1 MVDASGSDIHAR
13 QRRSNIPCGVS
24 FTPCS
29 RAALAFGLVSNT
41 FNEDE
46 TQTQRNSNEIK
57 GRHTDIKKLISHQTI
72 ITAIREAKDEIDLLF
87 NHTETNIFKNINA
100 FDGEPSEITW
110 NGINKIDH
118 YSKKLSYSSQISILA
133 TEKLQNAGLTS
144 ELILYD
150 LPIMNLHDT
159 LINNICPVNL
169 ATECSST
176 KYRTYSGHCN
186 NVNHPLWGASSEP
199 MQRLLK
205 PFYAN
210 KISKPRISISGS
222 LLPSARKISH
232 NLITEPTDRH
242 TLCSMMIAQW
252 AMFINEDINHP
263 GITTLYQGERSKS
276 LLCCN
281 EKYTHPECYP
291 IEVDEDDTT
300 YSKLTQCLP
309 YVRTATSPRENCSL
323 GPREQVNQA
332 TSFLDASNIYGST
345 VERAS
350 RLRAYRNGFLL
361 TQQSSHYNTL
371 LTITNDDTCMSNRS
385 SQRCFLSGGELTNL
399 FPTQT
404 ALHTIW
410 LRQHNNIAK
419 QLKVINV
426 DWDDE
431 KLFQESRRII
441 IAQIQHITY
450 NEFLPIIVG
459 KNKLRQYGIK
469 LQHNDYDSDYD
480 LKVDATAL
488 NEYASAVGLFYYSLF
503 SDQMTFYEDNDGNR
517 KAQKSWSTL
526 LNDPGL
532 FYNGKIDIILRF
544 LLLETIRKP
553 GLHMN
558 KYFKN
563 DFLRGKG
570 NYGIDL
576 AAMIIQMGR
585 DHGIP
590 GYTAFRSACGL
601 RRPANFTDL
610 DDIVL
615 KSLNLDELIK
625 LYNHIDDVDLFVLG
639 MAEKPELGALVGPTF
654 SCIIGR
660 QFQKIRRGDR
670 FWYENFFA
678 PSAFTLEQLAEIR
691 KTTLARIICDNSDG
705 IQQIQPNVFT
715 LADIYGNC
723 PMYCNST
730 IIDTIDLTQW
740 VDQEPRLK
748 LPITKATL
756 EKAVRLGA
764 EHAKR
769 LNDAEADRIKKQG
782 NNGNRN
788 KNRNLAVYAH
798 SNLMAPKK
806 ESLEI
811 SHRAE
816 VLRET
821 TKVLLR
827 GDGLSEQ
834 ERLPLELDL
843 ATLQRL
849 LPEVDVTQFVG
860 NITNFLGEENPSME
874 ECLPRPLPCDH
885 TTKYRTFSGWC
896 NNLKFPHYGNAFAPM
911 RRLLDP
917 VYEDGFDSPRIFG
930 RNNRRK
936 LPSAR
941 KISNIIHAE
950 APVFHAKYTHMLM
963 QMGQIIDHDFAHSPV
978 SRGPGNTIL
987 DCSRCDSAKTVSI
1000 HCFPIPIENG
1010 DPYFPHLNDNG
1021 EPRCIPFTRSLLG
1034 QLTLGYRNQLDQLTS
1049 YLDASFI
1056 YGSTECE
1063 ANKLRL
1069 FSQGRLNFTDLG
1081 FNREALPQG
1090 RQERDCRSQPRHP
1103 CFNAGDERSNEQ
1115 PGLTVMHTLFLR
1127 EHNRIAA
1134 SLSRINNFW
1143 SDEKI
1148 YMETRRIMGA
1158 KIQHIIYNEWL
1169 PIVIG
1174 CDAAARY
1181 DLVPRKTGYYTG
1193 YDDKCDATM
1202 TQEMATA
1209 AFRFG
1214 HSLIRNIFPRMNAEF
1229 QDETDGLDLK
1239 ASFNNET
1246 FYYTL
1251 ETGHIESVIMGL
1263 LGAHSMGFDR
1273 HISNAVRN
1281 HLFQRS
1287 AHPYTGMDLPA
1298 LNIQRGRDHGV
1309 PPYNS
1314 YREMCG
1320 MHRARN
1326 FDDLKD
1332 IMDNRTIAALRSVYD
1347 HVDDIDLFPGIM
1359 SERPLKGALVGP
1371 MLTCIIGEQFQ
1382 RLKRCDRFYY
1392 ENDNAATRFTSD
1404 QLAEIRKTTLSKL
1417 ICANSQYARRIQPNA
1432 FLMPDD
1438 LTNAPMKCSELPD
1451 IDLYEWLDRQFC
1463 VVDHRVINLGRTKR
1477 ITPCITCTC
1486 TAEGPECHSMVID
1499 RCETLLTEYLFS
1511 EVIADTV
1518 CVIQCSSLIRQRNG

>member
-1 MVDASGSDIHAR
+1 M
-13 QRRSNIPCGVS
+13 
-24 FTPCS
+24 FTINNYTWPYIKW
-29 RAALAFGLVSNT
+29 R
-41 FNEDE
+41 NEDE
-46 TQTQRNSNEIK
+46 QIQRSSSETTGK
-57 GRHTDIKKLISHQTI
+57 KRQTDINKLINRQNI
-72 ITAIREAKDEIDLLF
+72 ITAIREARDEIDKLF
-87 NHTETNIFKNINA
+87 NHTEVEIFKNTNEFNGLLA
-100 FDGEPSEITW
+100 ERTW
-110 NGINKIDH
+110 NGINKIES
-118 YSKKLSYSSQISILA
+118 YSKKLSYSSQVSIVA
-133 TEKLQNAGLTS
+133 TEKFYNLTWEQIS
-144 ELILYD
+144 HELPLMD
-150 LPIMNLHDT
+150 LRDT
-159 LINNICPVNL
+159 IISDICPINL
-169 ATECSST
+169 VTQCPST

-199 MQRLLK
+199 MQRFLK
-205 PFYAN
+205 PTYAD
-210 KISKPRISISGS
+210 KISKPRISINGS
-222 LLPSARKISH
+222 SLPSARKISH

-242 TLCSMMIAQW
+242 TLCSMMIAEW
-252 AMFINEDINHP
+252 AMFIYEDIIHT
-263 GITTLYQGERSKS
+263 GITTLYKGNESKP

-281 EKYTHPECYP
+281 QKFTHPECYP
-291 IEVDEDDTT
+291 IEVDQNDTS
-300 YSKLTQCLP
+300 YSTLTQCLP

-323 GPREQVNQA
+323 GPREQVNQV
-332 TSFLDASNIYGST
+332 TSFLDASNIYGSN
-345 VERAS
+345 VERANK
-350 RLRAYRNGFLL
+350 LRAYRNGLLL
-361 TQQSSHYNTL
+361 TQQNSRQNIL
-371 LTITNDDTCMSNRS
+371 LPNTNDGTCWSNK
-385 SQRCFLSGGELTNL
+385 QRCFLSGGEFTNL
-399 FPTQT
+399 FPNQI

-419 QLKVINV
+419 QLKAINA

-431 KLFQESRRII
+431 KLFQESRRIV

-459 KNKLRQYGIK
+459 KNNLRQYGIK
-469 LQHNDYDSDYD
+469 LRHNDYDSDYD
-480 LKVDATAL
+480 LKTDATAL
-488 NEYASAVGLFYYSLF
+488 NEFASAVGLFFYSLF
-503 SDQMTFYEDNDGNR
+503 SDRIVLYEDYAGNR
-517 KAQKSWSTL
+517 RTEKAWNTL
-526 LNDPGL
+526 INDPEL
-532 FYNGKIDIILRF
+532 FYSGKIDTVLRY
-544 LLLETIRKP
+544 LLHETISKP

-563 DFLRGKG
+563 EFLRGKG
-570 NYGIDL
+570 NYGLDL

-601 RRPANFTDL
+601 RRPTGFNDL
-610 DDIVL
+610 ADIIL
-615 KSLNLDELIK
+615 QSIDLDELAR
-625 LYNHIDDVDLFVLG
+625 LYDHIDDVDLFVLG

-654 SCIIGR
+654 ACIIGK

-670 FWYENFFA
+670 FWYENFFV
-678 PSAFTLEQLAEIR
+678 PSAFTLEQLGEIR
-691 KTTLARIICDNSDG
+691 RTTLARIICDNSQG
-705 IQQIQPNVFT
+705 INEIQPNVFT

-723 PMYCNST
+723 PMHCNST

-769 LNDAEADRIKKQG
+769 LNEAEADRIRRQG
-782 NNGNRN
+782 RNNNANR
-788 KNRNLAVYAH
+788 NRNLAIYAH
-798 SNLMAPKK
+798 SNLLAPTK

-816 VLRET
+816 ILREA

-843 ATLQRL
+843 PTLQRL
-849 LPEVDVTQFVG
+849 LPEVDVSYFVG
-860 NITNFLGEENPSME
+860 NITDFLGEENPSME

-917 VYEDGFDSPRIFG
+917 VYEDGFDSPRTMS
-930 RNNRRK
+930 RNRGRK

-941 KISNIIHAE
+941 KISNIVHAE
-950 APVFHAKYTHMLM
+950 APLFHAKYTHMLM

-987 DCSRCDSAKTVSI
+987 DCSRCDSAKTISI

-1010 DPYFPHLNDNG
+1010 DPYFPHLHNNG
-1021 EPRCIPFTRSLLG
+1021 EPRCIAFTRSLLG

-1049 YLDASFI
+1049 YIDASFI

-1148 YMETRRIMGA
+1148 YLETRRIMGA
-1158 KIQHIIYNEWL
+1158 KIQHIVYNEWL
-1169 PIVIG
+1169 PIVLG
-1174 CDAAARY
+1174 CEATARY
-1181 DLVPRKTGYYTG
+1181 DLVPRKTGYYKG
-1193 YDDKCDATM
+1193 YDDKCDPTM

-1229 QDETDGLDLK
+1229 HEETDGLDLK

-1246 FYYTL
+1246 FYYSL

-1263 LGAHSMGFDR
+1263 LGSHSMGFDR
-1273 HISNAVRN
+1273 HISDAVRN
-1281 HLFQRS
+1281 HLFQKS
-1287 AHPYTGMDLPA
+1287 ADPYTGMDLPA
-1298 LNIQRGRDHGV
+1298 LNIQRGRDHGI

-1332 IMDNRTIAALRSVYD
+1332 VMDNRTITAFRKVYD
-1347 HVDDIDLFPGIM
+1347 HVDDIDLFPGMM

-1382 RLKRCDRFYY
+1382 RLKRCDRFFY
-1392 ENDNAATRFTSD
+1392 ENDNPATKFTPD

-1499 RCETLLTEYLFS
+1499 RCESLLTDYLFS

-1518 CVIQCSSLIRQRNG
+1518 CVIQCSSLIRQRSGQL

>member
-1 MVDASGSDIHAR
+1 MVLLHILLYLLFNNDIIINGNDIHAR
-13 QRRSNIPCGVS
+13 QRRSNIPCGAS

-29 RAALAFGLVSNT
+29 RSTITLGLTSNGVS
-41 FNEDE
+41 NEDE
-46 TQTQRNSNEIK
+46 QIQRSSSETTGK
-57 GRHTDIKKLISHQTI
+57 KRQTDINKLINRQNI
-72 ITAIREAKDEIDLLF
+72 ITAIREARDEIDKLF
-87 NHTETNIFKNINA
+87 NHTEVEIFKNTN
-100 FDGEPSEITW
+100 GERTSEY
-110 NGINKIDH
+110 IDDNNRIA
-118 YSKKLSYSSQISILA
+118 YDSRSYMEQISH
-133 TEKLQNAGLTS
+133 
-144 ELILYD
+144 ELPLMD
-150 LPIMNLHDT
+150 LRDT
-159 LINNICPVNL
+159 IISDICPINL
-169 ATECSST
+169 VTQCPST

-199 MQRLLK
+199 MQRFLK
-205 PFYAN
+205 PTYAD
-210 KISKPRISISGS
+210 KISKPRISINGS
-222 LLPSARKISH
+222 SLPSARKISH

-242 TLCSMMIAQW
+242 TLCSMMIAEW
-252 AMFINEDINHP
+252 AMFIYEDIIHTGN
-263 GITTLYQGERSKS
+263 ESKP

-281 EKYTHPECYP
+281 QKFTHPECYP
-291 IEVDEDDTT
+291 IEVDQNDTS
-300 YSKLTQCLP
+300 YSK
-309 YVRTATSPRENCSL
+309 
-323 GPREQVNQA
+323 QVNQV
-332 TSFLDASNIYGST
+332 TSFLDASNIYGSN
-345 VERAS
+345 VERANK
-350 RLRAYRNGFLL
+350 LRAYRNGLLL
-361 TQQSSHYNTL
+361 TQQNSRQNIL
-371 LTITNDDTCMSNRS
+371 LPNTNDGTCWSNK
-385 SQRCFLSGGELTNL
+385 QRCFCRVVNL
-399 FPTQT
+399 QIYFQT
-404 ALHTIW
+404 KLPYI
-410 LRQHNNIAK
+410 QFGYVNYNNIAK
-419 QLKVINV
+419 QLKAINA

-431 KLFQESRRII
+431 KLFQESRRIV

-459 KNKLRQYGIK
+459 KII
-469 LQHNDYDSDYD
+469 YDNM
-480 LKVDATAL
+480 KTDATAL
-488 NEYASAVGLFYYSLF
+488 NEFASAVGLFFYSLF
-503 SDQMTFYEDNDGNR
+503 SDRIVLYEDYVGNR
-517 KAQKSWSTL
+517 RTEKAWNTL
-526 LNDPGL
+526 INDPEL
-532 FYNGKIDIILRF
+532 FYSGKIDTVLRY
-544 LLLETIRKP
+544 LLHETISKP

-563 DFLRGKG
+563 EFLRGKG
-570 NYGIDL
+570 NYGLDL

-601 RRPANFTDL
+601 RRPTGFNDL
-610 DDIVL
+610 ADIIL
-615 KSLNLDELIK
+615 QSIDLDELAR
-625 LYNHIDDVDLFVLG
+625 LYDHIDDVDLFVLG

-654 SCIIGR
+654 ACIIGK

-670 FWYENFFA
+670 FWYENFFV
-678 PSAFTLEQLAEIR
+678 PSAFTLEQLGEIR
-691 KTTLARIICDNSDG
+691 RTTLARIICDNSQG
-705 IQQIQPNVFT
+705 INEIQPNVFT

-723 PMYCNST
+723 PMHCNST

-769 LNDAEADRIKKQG
+769 LNEAEADRIRRQG
-782 NNGNRN
+782 RNNNANR
-788 KNRNLAVYAH
+788 NRNLAIYAH
-798 SNLMAPKK
+798 SNLLAPTK

-816 VLRET
+816 ILHEA

-843 ATLQRL
+843 PTLQ
-849 LPEVDVTQFVG
+849 Q
-860 NITNFLGEENPSME
+860 NPSME

-917 VYEDGFDSPRIFG
+917 VYEDGFDSPRTMS
-930 RNNRRK
+930 RNRGRK

-941 KISNIIHAE
+941 KISNIVHAE
-950 APVFHAKYTHMLM
+950 APLFHAKYTHMLM

-987 DCSRCDSAKTVSI
+987 DCSRCDSAKTISI

-1010 DPYFPHLNDNG
+1010 DPYFPHLHNNG
-1021 EPRCIPFTRSLLG
+1021 EPRCIAFTRSLLS

-1049 YLDASFI
+1049 YIDASFI

-1148 YMETRRIMGA
+1148 YLETRRIMGA
-1158 KIQHIIYNEWL
+1158 KIQHIVYNEWL
-1169 PIVIG
+1169 PIVLG
-1174 CDAAARY
+1174 CEATARY
-1181 DLVPRKTGYYTG
+1181 DLVPRKTGYYKG
-1193 YDDKCDATM
+1193 YDDKCDPTM

-1229 QDETDGLDLK
+1229 HEETDGLDLK

-1246 FYYTL
+1246 FYYSL

-1263 LGAHSMGFDR
+1263 LGSHSMGFDR
-1273 HISNAVRN
+1273 HISDAVRN
-1281 HLFQRS
+1281 HLFQKS
-1287 AHPYTGMDLPA
+1287 ADPYTGMDLPA
-1298 LNIQRGRDHGV
+1298 LNIQRGRDHGI

-1332 IMDNRTIAALRSVYD
+1332 VMDNRTITAFRKVYD
-1347 HVDDIDLFPGIM
+1347 HVDDIDLFPGMM

-1382 RLKRCDRFYY
+1382 RLKRCDRFFY
-1392 ENDNAATRFTSD
+1392 ENDNPATKFT
-1404 QLAEIRKTTLSKL
+1404 
-1417 ICANSQYARRIQPNA
+1417 P
-1432 FLMPDD
+1432 
-1438 LTNAPMKCSELPD
+1438 
-1451 IDLYEWLDRQFC
+1451 
-1463 VVDHRVINLGRTKR
+1463 G
-1477 ITPCITCTC
+1477 
-1486 TAEGPECHSMVID
+1486 
-1499 RCETLLTEYLFS
+1499 LLL
-1511 EVIADTV
+1511 
-1518 CVIQCSSLIRQRNG
+1518 

>member
-1 MVDASGSDIHAR
+1 
-13 QRRSNIPCGVS
+13 
-24 FTPCS
+24 
-29 RAALAFGLVSNT
+29 
-41 FNEDE
+41 
-46 TQTQRNSNEIK
+46 
-57 GRHTDIKKLISHQTI
+57 
-72 ITAIREAKDEIDLLF
+72 
-87 NHTETNIFKNINA
+87 
-100 FDGEPSEITW
+100 
-110 NGINKIDH
+110 
-118 YSKKLSYSSQISILA
+118 
-133 TEKLQNAGLTS
+133 
-144 ELILYD
+144 
-150 LPIMNLHDT
+150 
-159 LINNICPVNL
+159 
-169 ATECSST
+169 
-176 KYRTYSGHCN
+176 
-186 NVNHPLWGASSEP
+186 
-199 MQRLLK
+199 
-205 PFYAN
+205 
-210 KISKPRISISGS
+210 
-222 LLPSARKISH
+222 
-232 NLITEPTDRH
+232 
-242 TLCSMMIAQW
+242 MMIAQW
-252 AMFINEDINHP
+252 GMFIYEDLIHL
-263 GITTLYQGERSKS
+263 GVSTLYQGNQSKS

-281 EKYTHPECYP
+281 QKYTHPECYP
-291 IEVDEDDTT
+291 IVVDADDTI
-300 YSKLTQCLP
+300 YSKSTQCLP
-309 YVRTATSPRENCSL
+309 YARTATSPRENCSL
-323 GPREQVNQA
+323 GPREQANQA
-332 TSFLDASNIYGST
+332 TSYLDASHIYGST
-345 VERAS
+345 VERANK
-350 RLRAYRNGFLL
+350 LRAYRNGLLL
-361 TQQSSHYNTL
+361 TQQNSRYNNL
-371 LTITNDDTCMSNRS
+371 LPNTDDSVCASNRS
-385 SQRCFLSGGELTNL
+385 SQRCFLAGGEFTNL

-404 ALHTIW
+404 ALHTLW

-419 QLKVINV
+419 QLKAINV

-431 KLFQESRRII
+431 KLFQESRRIV

-459 KNKLRQYGIK
+459 KNKLRQYGVK
-469 LQHNDYDSDYD
+469 LRSNDYDSDYD
-480 LKVDATAL
+480 LKTDTTAL
-488 NEYASAVGLFYYSLF
+488 NEYASAVGLFFYSLF
-503 SDQMTFYEDNDGNR
+503 SEHIALYDDDENDR
-517 KAQKSWSTL
+517 YTERSWSTL
-526 LNDPGL
+526 VNDPSL
-532 FYNGKIDIILRF
+532 FYSNKIDSFLRY
-544 LLLETIRKP
+544 LLRETIRKP

-563 DFLRGKG
+563 EFLRGKG
-570 NYGIDL
+570 IYGFDL

-590 GYTAFRSACGL
+590 GYTEFRSACGL
-601 RRPANFTDL
+601 RRPVNFTDL

-615 KSLNLDELIK
+615 KSLDLEELAK
-625 LYNHIDDVDLFVLG
+625 LYDHIDDVDLFVLG
-639 MAEKPELGALVGPTF
+639 LAEKPELGALVGPTF
-654 SCIIGR
+654 ACVIGR
-660 QFQKIRRGDR
+660 QFQKTRRGDR
-670 FWYENFFA
+670 FWYENFFV
-678 PSAFTLEQLAEIR
+678 PSAFTLEQLGEIR
-691 KTTLARIICDNSDG
+691 KTTLARIICDNSEG
-705 IQQIQPNVFT
+705 IQKIQPNVFT
-715 LADIYGNC
+715 LADNYGNC
-723 PMYCNST
+723 PMDCNST
-730 IIDTIDLTQW
+730 IIDTIDLIQW
-740 VDQEPRLK
+740 TDQEPRLK
-748 LPITKATL
+748 LPITMATL

-769 LNDAEADRIKKQG
+769 LNEAEADRIRKQG
-782 NNGNRN
+782 RNNNENG
-788 KNRNLAVYAH
+788 NRNLAVYAH
-798 SNLMAPKK
+798 SKLMAPKK

-849 LPEVDVTQFVG
+849 LPEIDVSHFVG
-860 NITNFLGEENPSME
+860 NITDFLGEENPTTD
-874 ECLPRPLPCDH
+874 ECLPKPLPCDH
-885 TTKYRTFSGWC
+885 TTKYRTVSGWC

-917 VYEDGFDSPRIFG
+917 VYEDGFDSPRVMG
-930 RNNRRK
+930 RNRRK

-941 KISNIIHAE
+941 AVSNAVHAE
-950 APVFHAKYTHMLM
+950 APIFHAKYTHMLM

-1010 DPYFPHLNDNG
+1010 DPYFPYLLDNG

-1049 YLDASFI
+1049 YIDASFI

-1148 YMETRRIMGA
+1148 YLETRRIMGA

-1169 PIVIG
+1169 PIVLG
-1174 CDAAARY
+1174 CEATARY
-1181 DLVPRKTGYYTG
+1181 DLVPRKIGYYKG

-1214 HSLIRNIFPRMNAEF
+1214 HTLIRNVLPRMNAEY
-1229 QDETDGLDLK
+1229 QEETDGLDLK

-1263 LGAHSMGFDR
+1263 LGSHSMGFDR
-1273 HISNAVRN
+1273 HISDAVRN

-1287 AHPYTGMDLPA
+1287 ANPYTGMDLPA
-1298 LNIQRGRDHGV
+1298 LNIQRGRDHGI

-1320 MHRARN
+1320 MNRARN

-1332 IMDNRTIAALRSVYD
+1332 VMDNRTIAALRSVYD

-1371 MLTCIIGEQFQ
+1371 MLTCIIAEQFQ

-1392 ENDNAATRFTSD
+1392 ENDHPATKFTPD

-1417 ICANSQYARRIQPNA
+1417 ICSNSQYAHQIQPNA

-1486 TAEGPECHSMVID
+1486 TAEGPECHSMIID
-1499 RCETLLTEYLFS
+1499 RCETLLTDYLFS
-1511 EVIADTV
+1511 EVITDTV
-1518 CVIQCSSLIRQRNG
+1518 CVIQCSSLIRQRSGQL